1 VLLGADRGE
10 LGGSEYLKV
19 VHNLVRGVPPAL
31 DLEAERAL
39 QTLLVTLADE
49 GLARSAHDC
58 SDGGLAV
65 TVAECC
71 FDTFGIGANIS
82 STRRRRPARARRPSP
97 RRSSASRRRAS
108 SFRSRRRS

>member
-1 VLLGADRGE
+1 MLLGEDRGE

-19 VHNLVRGVPPAL
+19 VHDLVRGVPPAL

-39 QTLLVTLADE
+39 QALLVTLADE

-65 TVAECC
+65 TVAEC
-71 FDTFGIGANIS
+71 A
-82 STRRRRPARARRPSP
+82 STVPASVNHLGRRAARRPARPLS
-97 RRSSASRRRAS
+97 
-108 SFRSRRRS
+108 